1 MAKKFMVAYSIDA
14 NGKCTSVHKVAN
26 VDEKRFLELQ
36 SQQNAYE
43 EKQEQEKRELLER
56 VSHMEETIKFLQ
68 QEIKYLKG
76 EEDEKEYSI

>member
-1 MAKKFMVAYSIDA
+1 MVKKFMVAYSIDT

-36 SQQNAYE
+36 CQQNAHE

-56 VSHMEETIKFLQ
+56 VSNMEEIIKFLQ
-68 QEIKYLKG
+68 KEIKYLKG
-76 EEDEKEYSI
+76 EEDEKE